1 MMSWHNLFEG
11 HIDVGDDSQAGI
23 VKALLSD
30 GDLEVELVDDGG
42 VMVGQFHRLAATP
55 DLLVTLRSL
64 LKLLHT
70 CAHLACHLQ
79 VHI

>member
-1 MMSWHNLFEG
+1 MISWQNLYEG
-11 HIDVGDDSQAGI
+11 HMNVGDDSQAG
-23 VKALLSD
+23 VVEALLSN
-30 GDLEVELVDDGG
+30 GDLEVELVDNGG
-42 VMVGQFHRLAATP
+42 VVVGQFDRLAATP
-55 DLLVTLRSL
+55 DLLVTLGSL

>member
-1 MMSWHNLFEG
+1 MTTWHNLIEG
-11 HIDVGDDSQAGI
+11 HMSAGEDSQAGV

-42 VMVGQFHRLAATP
+42 VVVGQLHRLAATS
-55 DLLVTLRSL
+55 DLLVTLGSF

-70 CAHLACHLQ
+70 CPHLACHLR
-79 VHI
+79 VHR